1 MIKDKPIVALFD
13 NDGVILDTESQYSV
27 FWGAIGRKY
36 HPEIP
41 NFDHVIKGQT
51 LVYILNTYFPD
62 LDFQK
67 KVVGELYQFEEQMN
81 YAYIPGVYDFIL
93 DLKSHGVKTVVV
105 TSSDQ
110 SKMKQ
115 VYRSHPEFKDLFD
128 RILTSED
135 FKASKPDPYCYLL
148 GAELFQAPLENC
160 MVFED
165 SFNGLKAGKA
175 AKIFT
180 VGVATTNTRDSI
192 ESKCDFV
199 IDDFKDF
206 TYSKMMD
213 LLL

>member
-1 MIKDKPIVALFD
+1 MIKDRPIVALFD

-27 FWGAIGRKY
+27 FWGAVGRKY

-51 LVYILNTYFPD
+51 LVYILDTYFPD
-62 LDFQK
+62 KDLQK
-67 KVVGELYQFEEQMN
+67 QVVGELYEFEENME
-81 YAYIPGVYDFIL
+81 YGYIPGVYDFIQE
-93 DLKSHGVKTVVV
+93 LKGHGVKTVVV

-110 SKMKQ
+110 SKMNH
-115 VYRSHPEFKDLFD
+115 VYRSHPEFKVMFD

-148 GAELFQAPLENC
+148 GAKLFNAPLENC

-175 AKIFT
+175 ADIFT
-180 VGVATTNTRDSI
+180 VGVATTNSRDSI
-192 ESKCDFV
+192 ESKSDYV
-199 IDDFKDF
+199 IDDFREF
-206 TYSKMMD
+206 SYSKMMD
-213 LLL
+213 LLH

>member
-1 MIKDKPIVALFD
+1 MIKDRPIVALFD

-27 FWGAIGRKY
+27 FWGAVGRKY

-62 LDFQK
+62 MDLQK
-67 KVVGELYQFEEQMN
+67 QVVEELYEFEENMD
-81 YAYIPGVYDFIL
+81 YGYIPGVFDFIQE
-93 DLKSHGVKTVVV
+93 LKEHGVKTVVV

-110 SKMKQ
+110 SKMNH
-115 VYRSHPEFKDLFD
+115 VYRSHPEFRVMFD

-148 GAELFQAPLENC
+148 GAELFNAPLENC

-165 SFNGLKAGKA
+165 SFNGLKAGMA
-175 AKIFT
+175 ADIFT
-180 VGVATTNTRDSI
+180 VGVATTNSRDSI
-192 ESKCDFV
+192 ESKSDYV
-199 IDDFKDF
+199 IDDFRDF
-206 TYSKMMD
+206 SYSKMMD
-213 LLL
+213 LLH

>member
-1 MIKDKPIVALFD
+1 MIKDRPIVALFD

-27 FWGAIGRKY
+27 FWGAVGRKY

-51 LVYILNTYFPD
+51 LVYILDTYFPD
-62 LDFQK
+62 KDLQK
-67 KVVGELYQFEEQMN
+67 QVVGELYEFEENME
-81 YAYIPGVYDFIL
+81 YGYIPGVYDFIQE
-93 DLKSHGVKTVVV
+93 LKEHGVKTVVV

-110 SKMKQ
+110 SKMNH
-115 VYRSHPEFKDLFD
+115 VYRSHPEFKVMFD

-148 GAELFQAPLENC
+148 GAKLFNAPLENC

-175 AKIFT
+175 ADIFT
-180 VGVATTNTRDSI
+180 VGVATTNSRDSI
-192 ESKCDFV
+192 ESKSDYV
-199 IDDFKDF
+199 IDDFREF
-206 TYSKMMD
+206 SYLKMMD
-213 LLL
+213 LLH

>member
-1 MIKDKPIVALFD
+1 MIKDRPIVALFD

-27 FWGAIGRKY
+27 FWGAVGRKY

-51 LVYILNTYFPD
+51 LVYILDTYFPD
-62 LDFQK
+62 KDLQK
-67 KVVGELYQFEEQMN
+67 QVVGELYEFEENME
-81 YAYIPGVYDFIL
+81 YGYIPGVYDFIQE
-93 DLKSHGVKTVVV
+93 LKEYGVKTVVV

-110 SKMKQ
+110 SKMNH
-115 VYRSHPEFKDLFD
+115 VYRSHPEFKVMFD

-148 GAELFQAPLENC
+148 GAKLFNAPLENC

-175 AKIFT
+175 ADIFT
-180 VGVATTNTRDSI
+180 VGVATTNSRDSI
-192 ESKCDFV
+192 ESKSDYV
-199 IDDFKDF
+199 IDDFREF
-206 TYSKMMD
+206 SYLKMMD
-213 LLL
+213 LLH

>member
-1 MIKDKPIVALFD
+1 MIKDRPIVALFD

-27 FWGAIGRKY
+27 FWGAVGRKY

-51 LVYILNTYFPD
+51 LVYILDTYFPD
-62 LDFQK
+62 KDLQK
-67 KVVGELYQFEEQMN
+67 QVVGELYEFEENME
-81 YAYIPGVYDFIL
+81 YGYIPGVYDFIQE
-93 DLKSHGVKTVVV
+93 LKEHGVKTVVV

-110 SKMKQ
+110 SKMNH
-115 VYRSHPEFKDLFD
+115 VYRSHPEFKVMFD

-148 GAELFQAPLENC
+148 GAKLFNAPLENC

-175 AKIFT
+175 ADIFT
-180 VGVATTNTRDSI
+180 VGVATTNSRDSI
-192 ESKCDFV
+192 ESKSDYV
-199 IDDFKDF
+199 IDDFREF
-206 TYSKMMD
+206 SYSKMMD
-213 LLL
+213 LLH